1 MRRGDQVPR
10 AFQAPV
16 DVHASA
22 DGQVY
27 MFKRRSAE
35 SALCSEEEELS
46 ALELRS
52 YQSPPNHSTTQVL
65 ERELQLGD
73 NLNKLAL
80 QYGCQVADIKRL
92 NNLIQ
97 EQDLFALK
105 TIKIPVQKH
114 SFLTEVPPT
123 QDGLPPSPD
132 ALPPSPDAL
141 PPSPEEGSPPAP
153 THVREVA
160 HFLMELDNDME
171 RLIQSTEQEDE
182 ELLEVWDRRD
192 HRGHRRQ
199 RSQGVKG
206 QGADW
211 GINWWNAVIAMLLV
225 GIVLPL
231 FYIIYFKTRPSEG
244 GPVVHPLVTNSS
256 GSAGGTQG
264 PVQEPG

>member
-1 MRRGDQVPR
+1 MRRGDQAPR

-35 SALCSEEEELS
+35 SALCSEEEEMS
-46 ALELRS
+46 SLELRS
-52 YQSPPNHSTTQVL
+52 YHSHPNHSTTQVL
-65 ERELQLGD
+65 ERELQPGD

-114 SFLTEVPPT
+114 SFLTEVHPT
-123 QDGLPPSPD
+123 QDAPPS
-132 ALPPSPDAL
+132 SPDAL
-141 PPSPEEGSPPAP
+141 PPSPEEDSPTAP

-171 RLIQSTEQEDE
+171 RLIQSTEQDDD
-182 ELLEVWDRRD
+182 ELLEVRDKRDRRS
-192 HRGHRRQ
+192 HRKQGGK
-199 RSQGVKG
+199 GVKG
-206 QGADW
+206 HGADW

-231 FYIIYFKTRPSEG
+231 FYIIYFKTRPL
-244 GPVVHPLVTNSS
+244 VHTLTNST
-256 GSAGGTQG
+256 APVGGTQG

>member
-1 MRRGDQVPR
+1 
-10 AFQAPV
+10 
-16 DVHASA
+16 
-22 DGQVY
+22 
-27 MFKRRSAE
+27 
-35 SALCSEEEELS
+35 
-46 ALELRS
+46 
-52 YQSPPNHSTTQVL
+52 
-65 ERELQLGD
+65 
-73 NLNKLAL
+73 
-80 QYGCQVADIKRL
+80 QVADIKRL

-114 SFLTEVPPT
+114 NFLTEVPPT

-132 ALPPSPDAL
+132 TL
-141 PPSPEEGSPPAP
+141 PPSPEEGSPTAP
-153 THVREVA
+153 THVG

-192 HRGHRRQ
+192 HRGHRRE

-206 QGADW
+206 QGAVW

-244 GPVVHPLVTNSS
+244 G
-256 GSAGGTQG
+256 
-264 PVQEPG
+264 